1 MDYQSCGK
9 MMKITEE
16 TKLVKV
22 PAILFFTL
30 EKFLLIVN
38 KVKNVFQKNIVS
50 AIQKN
55 EFVSRSIAEGTE
67 EVMEEVVTDLV
78 KAFNLGLE
86 GLGMTLTENKEEK
99 LDFG

>member
-16 TKLVKV
+16 TKLVNV

-38 KVKNVFQKNIVS
+38 KVKIFKDKFLDLKV
-50 AIQKN
+50 IQ
-55 EFVSRSIAEGTE
+55 SLS
-67 EVMEEVVTDLV
+67 
-78 KAFNLGLE
+78 
-86 GLGMTLTENKEEK
+86 
-99 LDFG
+99 